1 MEVYVVYEM
10 LYGELIQECGDS
22 ANLIGVYKSKEEAID
37 TINKVYINSDINE
50 GYVLDNEKNGMI
62 NDKYGIWRMFW
73 NNQENWNCYYEII
86 IEKKEVK

>member
-22 ANLIGVYKSKEEAID
+22 ASLIGVYKSKEEAID

-62 NDKYGIWRMFW
+62 NDKYGVWRMFW